1 VAVHHN
7 GPDSEPPQAMLLV
20 VPPVRVAGGQWATAD
35 LVDAVT
41 ETFELAKTR
50 AVEPAHLGATAFAHL
65 LPATVL
71 SAARPEETDLA
82 VANLRWRAG
91 R

>member
-1 VAVHHN
+1 
-7 GPDSEPPQAMLLV
+7 MLLV
-20 VPPVRVAGGQWATAD
+20 VPPVRVAGGQWATTD

-50 AVEPAHLGATAFAHL
+50 AVEPAHVGATAFAQL
-65 LPATVL
+65 LPAAVL
-71 SAARPEETDLA
+71 PATPGDTDEPHTDLA
-82 VANLRWRAG
+82 QANLRWRTV

>member
-1 VAVHHN
+1 VIPAERETTGVAVHHN

-20 VPPVRVAGGQWATAD
+20 VPPVRTAGAQWAATD
-35 LVDAVT
+35 LVDAIT

-50 AVEPAHLGATAFAHL
+50 AVEPAHLDMTAFAHL
-65 LPATVL
+65 LPATML
-71 SAARPEETDLA
+71 P
-82 VANLRWRAG
+82 WRAN